1 MIQTE
6 EQLREELLT
15 IVAHKMAV
23 AARTAPKACG
33 FDNLEIKVI
42 TGGEIVALSSR
53 MKELGVS
60 MDKSFFIR
68 DAGNIEISSAIV
80 LIGTK
85 HVIQGLNCGLCGF
98 ATCAEKEKASAKI
111 PCIFNIHD
119 LGLAIGS
126 AVSLAA
132 DNRVD
137 NRVMYSV
144 GVAAMDLGYMDGCT
158 AVMAIPIASVGK
170 NPFFDRK

>member
-1 MIQTE
+1 MIRSE
-6 EQLREELLT
+6 EDIRNEVLES
-15 IVAHKMAV
+15 VAQRMAV

-33 FDNLEIKVI
+33 FDNLVIKVV
-42 TGGEIVALSSR
+42 TGDDISTIADR
-53 MKELGVS
+53 MRTLAGV
-60 MDKSFFIR
+60 MKKDFFVR
-68 DAGNIEISSAIV
+68 DAGNIEKSSAIV

-85 HVIQGLNCGLCGF
+85 HVVQGLNCGLCGF
-98 ATCAEKEKASAKI
+98 ETCAMKEASNVKI

-144 GVAAMDLGYMDGCT
+144 GVAAMDLGFMEGCT
-158 AVMAIPIASVGK
+158 AVMTIPIASMGK
-170 NPFFDRK
+170 NPFFDR

>member
-1 MIQTE
+1 MIRSE
-6 EQLREELLT
+6 EEIRNEAL
-15 IVAHKMAV
+15 VAVAKRMAV

-33 FDNLEIKVI
+33 FDNLVIKIV
-42 TGGEIVALSSR
+42 TGEDISALSTR
-53 MKELGVS
+53 MVELAEVLG
-60 MDKSFFIR
+60 KAFFVR
-68 DAGNIEISSAIV
+68 DAGNIEKAEAIV

-85 HVIQGLNCGLCGF
+85 HVVQGLNCGLCGLE
-98 ATCAEKEKASAKI
+98 TCAEKEKAGVKI
-111 PCIFNIHD
+111 PCIFNVHD

-144 GVAAMDLGYMDGCT
+144 GVAAMDMGMMEGCSP
-158 AVMAIPIASVGK
+158 VMAIPLASMGK
-170 NPFFDRK
+170 SPFFDRK